1 MRIFFPAVIGLSL
14 SLAQS
19 QVQLKVADA
28 SSSGTY
34 HQLFTEMKETMIQ
47 NTAIDIVESNNGG
60 GALENL
66 DALLSNKVNACF
78 VHADVVAWK
87 AKTEDLTEYKTLLC
101 LHQEDVHILA
111 LNQSVVTENGV
122 MGYGK
127 KTKNLNQLSDL
138 SGLTVGAAG
147 GGWVTANLIRL
158 LSEVQY
164 NVAPKFAS
172 GHDVI
177 DALNN
182 GSIQAAIFVGAAPL
196 PNLEKLDSKYKLI
209 SIPDPS
215 KLKSVYKP
223 STVSYLNIN
232 TSSVATVSVPCILL
246 SKTYKTPKFV
256 SALSGFRKAFCTSL
270 DELKET
276 VGKHKAWQRVNC
288 SDHGPWAWYEMPSTG
303 K

>member
-1 MRIFFPAVIGLSL
+1 MVIFGMFL

-19 QVQLKVADA
+19 QVQLRIADA

-47 NTAIDIVESNNGG
+47 YSAIDIVESNMGG

-111 LNQSVVTENGV
+111 LNQPIVTDKGFA
-122 MGYGK
+122 GYGQ
-127 KTKNLNQLSDL
+127 KTKTLTQLSDL
-138 SGLTVGAAG
+138 SGLNVGAAG

-164 NVAPKFAS
+164 NVVPKFAS
-172 GHDVI
+172 GNDVI
-177 DALNN
+177 SALNN

-196 PNLEKLDSKYKLI
+196 PNIEKLNSNYKLI

-223 STVSYLNIN
+223 STISYLNIGS
-232 TSSVATVSVPCILL
+232 SSVPTISVPCILL

-256 SALSGFRKAFCTSL
+256 SALSGFRKTFCGSL

-276 VGKHKAWQRVNC
+276 VGKHKAWQKVNC
-288 SDHGPWAWYEMPSTG
+288 SDHGPWNWYELPSSG